1 VEEQSSTPFLY
12 IFEVISMSDNSV
24 GTSVIERLRRI
35 ERNVGLIKYYSTF
48 KMPDGRQRIK
58 YDDLVEQVK
67 CDAKIVEDELSRMRN
82 IWKQVKPLT
91 EEIE

>member
-1 VEEQSSTPFLY
+1 VEGQSSTPFLY

>member
-1 VEEQSSTPFLY
+1 VEDCSSTPFLY